1 MIRCPELLGVAE
13 TDGIITITCNRSS
26 ALPFQ
31 SVVNVTSEDGTALGK
46 LVLFLYSVIESLM
59 VAIKTKILMAITKK
73 VSKLLWPM
81 NLCSLM

>member
-1 MIRCPELLGVAE
+1 MLCEEFTSLLIFHFTTICSSDLQPHAGSMIRCLELLNVAE

-46 LVLFLYSVIESLM
+46 L
-59 VAIKTKILMAITKK
+59 T
-73 VSKLLWPM
+73 
-81 NLCSLM
+81 